1 MHPICGVIEP
11 RGPESPILLSE
22 IIMIEKSKIE
32 KLVNEFIKGT
42 DIFLVEVKVNNTNR
56 IRVFADT
63 KKGISIDECVEIH
76 RHIEKNLDRNTEDY
90 ELQISSPGINM
101 PFSVIEQYYKNEGKH
116 VEVIDKEGS
125 CFKGSLKNVTD
136 GGFELVTEVKTRG
149 KSKELKEISFN
160 FDEIKSTKELL
171 Q

>member
-1 MHPICGVIEP
+1 
-11 RGPESPILLSE
+11 
-22 IIMIEKSKIE
+22 MIEKGKIE

-42 DIFLVEVKVNNTNR
+42 NIFLVDVKVNNANK

-63 KKGISIDECVEIH
+63 KKGISIDECVELH
-76 RHIEKNLDRNTEDY
+76 RHIEKHLDCNTEDY

-101 PFSVIEQYYKNEGKH
+101 PFSVIKQYYKNEGKQ

-125 CFKGSLKNVTD
+125 RFTGSLKNVTD
-136 GGFELVTEVKTRG
+136 GGFELETEVKTRG
-149 KSKELKEISFN
+149 KFKEMKEISFN

-171 Q
+171 K